1 MASLGVA
8 SPHPIQEK
16 KLKNGLAKSAP
27 NLYDETTRLDTET
40 N

>member
-1 MASLGVA
+1 MGVVSPHPPKPKKKLDLGVA
-8 SPHPIQEK
+8 NRHQ
-16 KLKNGLAKSAP
+16 